1 MNSPAT
7 VRPPGRSRLA
17 LIVAGVLALLGSF
30 AVTAVTITVP
40 IPVPIAPAAATAT
53 RPIAMP
59 AATTMGA
66 PRAAVTGAAESRDQA
81 LSTSVAMSNAN
92 MSSGAMV
99 TGATAVTTAIIRTG
113 AIAVPT
119 AIIRTGPIGGAT
131 EPIGAAMAMAVS
143 GAAGPTATNRPPMDM
158 KSRRGR
164 QRRFGTGATT
174 KPFLM
179 ATRIEMPANH
189 GHTIQHC
196 RHLLLDMQV
205 CRNRCRADRWR
216 YWRPACSDISTSVP
230 RSREYDVGGDRE
242 PEGVIADNLYL
253 DEHANDRKDHQ
264 HERNHKPKVHCA
276 FLLAL
281 RRNAKNLA

>member
-1 MNSPAT
+1 
-7 VRPPGRSRLA
+7 
-17 LIVAGVLALLGSF
+17 
-30 AVTAVTITVP
+30 
-40 IPVPIAPAAATAT
+40 
-53 RPIAMP
+53 MP

-66 PRAAVTGAAESRDQA
+66 PRAAVTGAAEARDQA

-119 AIIRTGPIGGAT
+119 AIILTEPIGAAT
-131 EPIGAAMAMAVS
+131 EPIGGAMAMAVS

-164 QRRFGTGATT
+164 QSRFGTGATTT

-196 RHLLLDMQV
+196 RSQPLPRGPLAILASGLLGYL
-205 CRNRCRADRWR
+205 NLRA
-216 YWRPACSDISTSVP
+216 SIP
-230 RSREYDVGGDRE
+230 RV
-242 PEGVIADNLYL
+242 
-253 DEHANDRKDHQ
+253 
-264 HERNHKPKVHCA
+264 
-276 FLLAL
+276 
-281 RRNAKNLA
+281 

>member
-1 MNSPAT
+1 MTIPIT
-7 VRPPGRSRLA
+7 
-17 LIVAGVLALLGSF
+17 
-30 AVTAVTITVP
+30 VTITVP

-66 PRAAVTGAAESRDQA
+66 PRAAVTGAAEARDQA
-81 LSTSVAMSNAN
+81 LSTSVAMSNAH

-99 TGATAVTTAIIRTG
+99 MGATAVTTAIIRTE
-113 AIAVPT
+113 
-119 AIIRTGPIGGAT
+119 PIGGAT
-131 EPIGAAMAMAVS
+131 EPIGGAMAMAVS

-174 KPFLM
+174 TKQFPM

-196 RHLLLDMQV
+196 RDLLLDMQV
-205 CRNRCRADRWR
+205 CRNRRRADCWR

-281 RRNAKNLA
+281 RRNAKNLARSIATVNVRDFVASSKATSGICDTWPDKH

>member
-1 MNSPAT
+1 MTIPIT
-7 VRPPGRSRLA
+7 
-17 LIVAGVLALLGSF
+17 
-30 AVTAVTITVP
+30 VTITVRV
-40 IPVPIAPAAATAT
+40 PVPTAAATRPTAT
-53 RPIAMP
+53 R

-66 PRAAVTGAAESRDQA
+66 PRAAVTGAAVQSRDQA

-174 KPFLM
+174 TKPFLM

-189 GHTIQHC
+189 GRTIQHC

-205 CRNRCRADRWR
+205 CRNRRRADRWR

-242 PEGVIADNLYL
+242 PEGVIA
-253 DEHANDRKDHQ
+253 
-264 HERNHKPKVHCA
+264 
-276 FLLAL
+276 
-281 RRNAKNLA
+281 